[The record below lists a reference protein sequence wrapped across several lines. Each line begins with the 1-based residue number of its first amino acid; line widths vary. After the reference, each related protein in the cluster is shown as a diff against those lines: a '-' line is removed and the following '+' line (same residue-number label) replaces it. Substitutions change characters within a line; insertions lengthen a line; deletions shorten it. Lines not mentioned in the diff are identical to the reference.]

1 MGVILIQRED
11 IVTYGEV
18 EIGAQIE
25 VLPTQAQVHTTRQI
39 RMRVTDE
46 VTVGRVDLTIV
57 VDIFHLELTYIL
69 SGVQRSGVCSTVR
82 QYGLTGLVLVV
93 AHLILALV
101 DTVEH
106 ITVEHTYGVALH
118 HDVHVRDTCTL
129 EDTCLRTDLRQF
141 VLVVREVD
149 TYRVVELTHLVTP
162 LHVQVNTLVLHVT
175 DIDFRLA
182 GVTCQCRP
190 VRVDQHTRGLLQVP
204 VEVHCQ
210 TLVECGCI
218 ETDVQHLRG
227 LPLRV
232 EVTQRGYTETGLHV
246 RIVTGDAIEEGITR
260 TILERPVVSTDVGVT
275 GRTVASTQ
283 LEVIQILLRRL
294 HELLVRH
301 TPTQR
306 DGGEGTPAVLLREL
320 RRSVST
326 NRYRSQILAL
336 VRVVRTTEDTEHGG
350 NTVHVATVA

>member
-1 MGVILIQRED
+1 MPRVVATILAVSGLQRTVVRIILIQCED

-18 EIGAQIE
+18 EISAQIE

-46 VTVGRVDLTIV
+46 VTVGCVDLTIV

-69 SGVQRSGVCSTVR
+69 SGIQRSGIGCTVR

-93 AHLILALV
+93 TNIILALV

-106 ITVEHTYGVALH
+106 ITVEHTYGIALH
-118 HDVHVRDTCTL
+118 HDVHVRDTCAL

-141 VLVVREVD
+141 ILVVREVD
-149 TYRVVELTHLVTP
+149 TYGVVEVTHLVAP
-162 LHVQVNTLVLHVT
+162 LHVQVNTSVFHVT

-182 GVTCQCRP
+182 GVTCQSRP
-190 VRVDQHTRGLLQVP
+190 VRVNQHTRGLLQVP
-204 VEVHCQ
+204 VEVHGQ
-210 TLVECGCI
+210 TLVECGRI

-227 LPLRV
+227 LPLRI
-232 EVTQRGYTETGLHV
+232 EVTQRGYTETSLHV
-246 RIVTGDAIEEGITR
+246 RVVTGDAIKEGVTR
-260 TILERPVVSTDVGVT
+260 TILERPVVSTDVRVT
-275 GRTVASTQ
+275 GRTVAGTQ

-301 TPTQR
+301 TPT
-306 DGGEGTPAVLLREL
+306 E
-320 RRSVST
+320 
-326 NRYRSQILAL
+326 
-336 VRVVRTTEDTEHGG
+336 
-350 NTVHVATVA
+350 